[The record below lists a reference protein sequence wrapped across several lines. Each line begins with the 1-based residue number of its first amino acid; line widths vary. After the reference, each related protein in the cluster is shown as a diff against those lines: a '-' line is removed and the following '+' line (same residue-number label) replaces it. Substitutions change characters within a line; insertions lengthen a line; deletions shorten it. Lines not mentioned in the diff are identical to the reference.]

1 MLKTML
7 LGTALAF
14 TTHTAAAGCLA
25 NTDKSVA
32 YCAGLLGMIY
42 ENKGGEANAFLS
54 NGYVENIAI
63 PADERC
69 GYARNRSGQSALEAG
84 MARYEAGK
92 RFYRQNLQQD
102 KPRRVFNEMGKCT
115 ELVEALD

>member
-1 MLKTML
+1 MIKPLL

-14 TTHTAAAGCLA
+14 TANSAAAGCVA

-42 ENKGGEANAFLS
+42 QNKGGQADAFLS
-54 NGYVENIAI
+54 NDYVESIAI

-69 GYARNRSGQSALEAG
+69 GYAAPPSGQSAQQAG
-84 MARYEAGK
+84 LARYEAGK
-92 RFYRQNLQQD
+92 RFYRNTLQQG
-102 KPRRVFNEMGKCT
+102 KPREVFNEMASCT
-115 ELVEALD
+115 ELIDAL

>member
-1 MLKTML
+1 MLRTL
-7 LGTALAF
+7 LACSALVLTAN
-14 TTHTAAAGCLA
+14 TAVAGCLS

-69 GYARNRSGQSALEAG
+69 GYAKNQSGQSAREAG

-92 RFYRQNLQQD
+92 RFYRKNLQQD